1 MIPGEEI
8 MDNQDKRTL
17 EEVSHQR
24 DQFVERLLQSTA
36 GTFDIFTMYIGDR
49 LGFYQ
54 ALSDN
59 GWLTPHELASHTS
72 THERYVQEWLEQQT
86 IAGILEVED
95 ADAEAKSRRFRL
107 PPGHAEVLVERESL
121 NYLAPL
127 AQIVV
132 GATYPLS
139 SVLEAYRTGGG
150 VSYGDYGV
158 DMREGQAGMNRATF
172 LRMLG
177 TEWLPSIPDVH
188 ERLEANPPARVA
200 DIGCGYGW
208 SSIGIAQA
216 YSKVLVDGYD
226 LDEPSVKRARA
237 NAEQAGLSE
246 RVRFHVRDASDPT
259 LAGHYDLVTAF
270 ECIHD
275 MSDPVAALRTM
286 LGLAGETGA
295 VLIMDERVGETFTA
309 KGNELEGFF
318 YGFSVLHCLPAAM
331 AEQPSAQ
338 TGTVMRPKTLR
349 RYAEEAGF
357 CDVEILPIDNF
368 FFRFYRLK
376 AICPTE

>member
-1 MIPGEEI
+1 
-8 MDNQDKRTL
+8 MDNQDKMSG
-17 EEVSHQR
+17 EEASQQR
-24 DQFVERLLQSTA
+24 DQLVKRLLQSTM
-36 GTFDIFTMYIGDR
+36 GTFDIFTIYIGDR
-49 LGFYQ
+49 LGFYR
-54 ALSDN
+54 ALADN
-59 GWLTPHELASHTS
+59 GWLTPHELASHTR
-72 THERYVQEWLEQQT
+72 THERYVREWLEQQT
-86 IAGILEVED
+86 VVGILEVED
-95 ADAEAKSRRFRL
+95 PGIEAKSRRFRL
-107 PPGHAEVLVERESL
+107 PPAHAEVLVERDSL

-127 AQIVV
+127 TQIVV
-132 GATYPLS
+132 GATYPLG
-139 SVLEAYRTGGG
+139 SVLKAYRTGGG

-172 LRMLG
+172 LRVLG
-177 TEWLPSIPDVH
+177 TEWLPSISDIH
-188 ERLEANPPARVA
+188 ARLQADPPARVA

-216 YSKVLVDGYD
+216 YSKVIVDGYD

-237 NAEQAGLSE
+237 NAQEAGLSD
-246 RVRFHVRDASDPT
+246 RVRFHFRDASDPT

-286 LGLAGETGA
+286 LSLAGETGA

-309 KGNELEGFF
+309 EEDELEAFM
-318 YGFSVLHCLPAAM
+318 YGFSVLHCLPAGM

-349 RYAEEAGF
+349 RYAEDAGF

-376 AICPTE
+376 AVCPAEQQN

>member
-1 MIPGEEI
+1 
-8 MDNQDKRTL
+8 MDNQDKISL
-17 EEVSHQR
+17 EKASQQR
-24 DQFVERLLQSTA
+24 DQFVQRLLQSTA
-36 GTFDIFTMYIGDR
+36 GTFDIFSIYIGDR

-59 GWLTPHELASHTS
+59 GWLTPHELAAHTD

-86 IAGILEVED
+86 VVGILEVED
-95 ADAEAKSRRFRL
+95 ANVEAKSRRYRL
-107 PPGHAEVLVERESL
+107 PTGHAEVLVERDSL

-139 SVLEAYRTGGG
+139 SVLKAYRTGGG
-150 VSYGDYGV
+150 VSYGDYGA
-158 DMREGQAGMNRATF
+158 DLREGQAGMNRATF
-172 LRMLG
+172 LRVLG

-188 ERLEANPPARVA
+188 ARLQGDPPARVA

-216 YSKVLVDGYD
+216 YSKVFVDGYD
-226 LDEPSVKRARA
+226 LDEPSVVRA
-237 NAEQAGLSE
+237 NVNARKAGLSE
-246 RVRFHVRDASDPT
+246 RVKFHVRDASGPS

-286 LGLAGETGA
+286 LHLAGETGA

-309 KGNELEGFF
+309 KGDELEGFF

-331 AEQPSAQ
+331 VEQPSAQ

-368 FFRFYRLK
+368 FFRFYRLQ
-376 AICPTE
+376 ALCPAV